1 MDSPCFAL
9 KRSLAA
15 CLSGLVLAGAS
26 AQAAPPAAPNAAA
39 VQGNA
44 SGIYGG
50 ASGIYVGVI
59 GKDDNVL
66 LSLRGDAGISG
77 SYHHERGW
85 NQEVYE
91 LSGNASGQ
99 RITLRSG
106 GNAAL
111 RAQGGRFEGSA
122 SADGA
127 TISGT
132 WVGADGRRLPFT
144 LTRAAAWTTQAVVAD
159 GGVRSCERPRFA
171 DARYERVNRELAEAC
186 DYFLADG
193 HEGPGKLRLEI
204 DSLGQYMVAAV
215 AYAENR
221 GRELPPEVIAVDLGS
236 SAEESPLPPS
246 TTLAARP

>member
-9 KRSLAA
+9 KRTLAA
-15 CLSGLVLAGAS
+15 CLSGLVLACAGAH
-26 AQAAPPAAPNAAA
+26 AAPPAAPNAAA

-44 SGIYGG
+44 SGIY
-50 ASGIYVGVI
+50 VGVI
-59 GKDDNVL
+59 GKDDTVL
-66 LSLRGDAGISG
+66 LSLRGDAGLSG

-132 WVGADGRRLPFT
+132 WVGADGRRQPFT
-144 LTRAAAWTTQAVVAD
+144 LTRAAAWNTQAVVAD

-171 DARYERVNRELAEAC
+171 EARYERVNRELAEAC

-221 GRELPPEVIAVDLGS
+221 GRELPREVIAVDLGG
-236 SAEESPLPPS
+236 SAEELPVPPS